1 MAAAPT
7 LPPQTIPT
15 PAASAPQNRCVLTVT
30 LFLGPYRV
38 FARHLS
44 GQHVQCPEGTLV
56 EMFPTWL
63 IVLYIMISA
72 EYTSTFAGQ
81 RADGRIET
89 PASKAIQPCKNF

>member
-38 FARHLS
+38 FAGHLS